1 MYLKLRLQFY
11 LSSTNELNF
20 TLPGA
25 GKPTKPVSK
34 VQPMQPSG
42 KPSGNDDRQDP
53 ASLPGPNLGAGTH
66 CIGSFYKHIRLY
78 NNYVYIYSYI
88 NNTLCFHL

>member
-1 MYLKLRLQFY
+1 MKYKTYHVSGTWITIVSVLMP
-11 LSSTNELNF
+11 STNELNF

-53 ASLPGPNLGAGTH
+53 ASLPGPNLGAGTL
-66 CIGSFYKHIRLY
+66 CIGNFHKQIRLY
-78 NNYVYIYSYI
+78 YMLL
-88 NNTLCFHL
+88 TE